1 MTNFSKKTPSS
12 TSTFARSTRRPRL
25 HDEVSRA
32 LLAMMRRGE
41 LAAGE
46 RLPPEPELADAFD
59 VSRGTLRAAVQELTL
74 LGFLEVRQ
82 GAGTFVRQPDRTD
95 LAQPFQVLLA
105 SKPHLAGDLL
115 QLRHLLEPE
124 IARLAA
130 AACKPADAERLHA
143 LVDEQ
148 AQLAARG
155 SKLAKEDLQFHHE
168 IASIAG
174 NSLISNILEM
184 MHQLLQEQGYQGS
197 KATETETVKQHR
209 AIVRAISQQDGEAAK
224 HAMTNHLAW
233 VERVL
238 KDKGMNV

>member
-1 MTNFSKKTPSS
+1 
-12 TSTFARSTRRPRL
+12 
-25 HDEVSRA
+25 
-32 LLAMMRRGE
+32 
-41 LAAGE
+41 
-46 RLPPEPELADAFD
+46 
-59 VSRGTLRAAVQELTL
+59 LRAAVQELTL

-82 GAGTFVRQPDRTD
+82 GAGTFVRHPDKHD

-130 AACKPADAERLHA
+130 LACTPTDAERLYA

-148 AQLAARG
+148 DQLAHNG

-168 IASIAG
+168 IANIAG
-174 NSLISNILEM
+174 NSLVTNILDM
-184 MHQLLQEQGYQGS
+184 MYQLLQEQGYQGS

-209 AIVRAISQQDGEAAK
+209 VIVRAISQQDGEAAK
-224 HAMTNHLAW
+224 DAMTVHLAW
-233 VERVL
+233 VEQVL
-238 KDKGMNV
+238 KDKGMPV

>member
-1 MTNFSKKTPSS
+1 MKKTSAHFGRSS
-12 TSTFARSTRRPRL
+12 RRPRL

-41 LAAGE
+41 LAVGE
-46 RLPPEPELADAFD
+46 RLPPEPELAEAFQ

-82 GAGTFVRQPDRTD
+82 GAGTFVRHPDKYD

-105 SKPHLAGDLL
+105 SKPQLAGDLL

-130 AACKPADAERLHA
+130 LTCDPADAERLQA
-143 LVDEQ
+143 LVEEQ
-148 AQLAARG
+148 DQLARNG
-155 SKLAKEDLQFHHE
+155 SRLAKEDLQFHHE
-168 IASIAG
+168 IAKIAG
-174 NSLISNILEM
+174 NSLVTNILEM
-184 MHQLLQEQGYQGS
+184 MYQLLQEQGYQGS

-209 AIVRAISQQDGEAAK
+209 AIVQAISQQDGEAAK
-224 HAMTNHLAW
+224 HAMSIHLAW
-233 VERVL
+233 VEQVL
-238 KDKGMNV
+238 KDKGMPV